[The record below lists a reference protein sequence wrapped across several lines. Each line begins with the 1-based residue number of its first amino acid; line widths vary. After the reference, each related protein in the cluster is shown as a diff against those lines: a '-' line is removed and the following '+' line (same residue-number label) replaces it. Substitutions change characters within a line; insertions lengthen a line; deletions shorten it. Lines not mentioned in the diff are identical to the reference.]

1 MIDKIKG
8 NDVYGYADQKKR
20 KNQAVRAYEN
30 TPGQK

>member
-20 KNQAVRAYEN
+20 KNLAVRAYEN
-30 TPGQK
+30 TPG